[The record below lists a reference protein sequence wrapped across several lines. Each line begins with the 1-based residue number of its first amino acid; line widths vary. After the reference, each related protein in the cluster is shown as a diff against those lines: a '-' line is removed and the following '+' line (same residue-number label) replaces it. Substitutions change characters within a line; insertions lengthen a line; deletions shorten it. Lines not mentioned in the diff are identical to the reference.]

1 MDYCFVRREDE
12 EHYTTILVLKH
23 RQSRAVRSW
32 VVPRKGSAE
41 AVAAELANEG
51 LRGFGVTEAESVT
64 LKCDNEAAV
73 LALRRRVAALWPGPV
88 LEQGPAP
95 HEHESNGI
103 VESGVKIGKGVLRVH
118 LLSLESRIGGRLP
131 CGHPVFAWLVQ
142 HAPNVLTKGLVG
154 KDGRTPYSRLFGKEV
169 AEEGLEFG
177 EVLRWKLPRLAGH
190 NTLP

>member
-64 LKCDNEAAV
+64 LKSDNEAAV
-73 LALRRRVAALWPGPV
+73 LALRRRVAALRPGPV

-118 LLSLESRIGGRLP
+118 LLSLESRIGG
-131 CGHPVFAWLVQ
+131 
-142 HAPNVLTKGLVG
+142 
-154 KDGRTPYSRLFGKEV
+154 
-169 AEEGLEFG
+169 
-177 EVLRWKLPRLAGH
+177 
-190 NTLP
+190 